1 MRNLLL
7 RYPSQ
12 ASIAAAVLFIIAVV
26 APCTRA
32 QLGRGPK
39 RDESP
44 TPKPT
49 PVPSAKPSNR
59 DKSARPTLIVTK
71 LVQSPSLTIET
82 RIAFEGFVQRLSE
95 SRDVDV
101 RSVATDVSRGEA
113 VKRAKAERDAYVV
126 WLRTEVDVPDTE
138 TASIATIN
146 PGCVLIA
153 YTVYSPQSARIKTEG
168 RTSQRDYVPAGCVA
182 SASHPAPQPS
192 ERYPHELPYE
202 ERLKRAAHE
211 AANRVLRAFNL
222 PVPTTDP

>member
-12 ASIAAAVLFIIAVV
+12 ASIAAAVLFIITVV
-26 APCTRA
+26 APCTMA

-44 TPKPT
+44 APKPT
-49 PVPSAKPSNR
+49 PVPSAKSSTE
-59 DKSARPTLIVTK
+59 DKSARPALIVTK

-82 RIAFEGFVQRLSE
+82 RIAFEGFVQRLSA

-101 RSVATDVSRGEA
+101 QSVASDVSRGDA
-113 VKRAKAERDAYVV
+113 VKRAKTERDAYVI

-153 YTVYSPQSARIKTEG
+153 YTVYSPQSAK
-168 RTSQRDYVPAGCVA
+168 
-182 SASHPAPQPS
+182 
-192 ERYPHELPYE
+192 
-202 ERLKRAAHE
+202 
-211 AANRVLRAFNL
+211 
-222 PVPTTDP
+222 